1 MTKFK
6 HKKTGNIYF
15 VRQQIINKTTDEIG
29 VLYSRNGSNYY
40 REKKD
45 FFDNF
50 ERVSSIT
57 AAHSGS

>member
-6 HKKTGNIYF
+6 HKKTGDIYF
-15 VRQQIINKTTDEIG
+15 VRQQIVNKTTNEIG
-29 VLYSRNGSNYY
+29 VLYHRNGSNYY

-50 ERVSSIT
+50 ERVVTVS
-57 AAHSGS
+57 AANRGS